1 MHFRDGRAVIIDVFG
16 ARHDLDDLP
25 VVAERYGLDGAL
37 LLAIA
42 RLALSAP
49 DRPVHIEVG
58 EPIS

>member
-1 MHFRDGRAVIIDVFG
+1 VIIDVFG